1 MKLTEVKA
9 SQVAGTVHAAVQ
21 LQTPWSVKETVA
33 GTALFL
39 AQGVSVVGTLVLKMF
54 H

>member
-9 SQVAGTVHAAVQ
+9 SKVAGTVHAAVQ
-21 LQTPWSVKETVA
+21 LQTPWNTKETVA

-39 AQGVSVVGTLVLKMF
+39 AQGVSVFGTLALKLF

>member
-1 MKLTEVKA
+1 MKRTEVKA
-9 SQVAGTVHAAVQ
+9 STVAGTVYAAVQ
-21 LQTPWSVKETVA
+21 IQTPWSVKETVA

-39 AQGVSVVGTLVLKMF
+39 AQGISVVGTLFVTRF